1 MCELE
6 YTMNLNAR
14 PKMSDELGSFEHLVL
29 LAVLRLGGEAH
40 GGGVQEELERTG
52 ERKASVS
59 SIYITLMRLQEK
71 GLVTSY
77 LGDPT
82 EMPGGKARR
91 FFSLEPAG
99 LAALG
104 AMRERLLAMWDG
116 VEGAIP
122 EAGGGRSRD

>member
-1 MCELE
+1 
-6 YTMNLNAR
+6 
-14 PKMSDELGSFEHLVL
+14 MSDELGSFEHLVL

-104 AMRERLLAMWDG
+104 SMRERLLAMWEG
-116 VEGAIP
+116 VEGAIR
-122 EAGGGRSRD
+122 EAAGGRSGD